1 MHKLYIPIKDYR
13 IQVTLMSE
21 ETPSVAVQKVRFIY
35 KQLESAEPIYINGVQ
50 GGMSGRGELI
60 ANFFFEYRDA
70 PEEEINHVKDDKII
84 FDKPLIIFRDNPEKG
99 EIVVKRD
106 IRVRLII
113 PAQQISSIANWM
125 IDALKASSI
134 TVEKKEPEKSEK

>member
-1 MHKLYIPIKDYR
+1 M
-13 IQVTLMSE
+13 
-21 ETPSVAVQKVRFIY
+21 
-35 KQLESAEPIYINGVQ
+35 
-50 GGMSGRGELI
+50 
-60 ANFFFEYRDA
+60 
-70 PEEEINHVKDDKII
+70 
-84 FDKPLIIFRDNPEKG
+84 
-99 EIVVKRD
+99 KRD